1 MAPRQPTPEPKSD
14 SLERFGRPGVPC
26 YQPRA
31 KTIPRQKIGPGD
43 GVDDLNARRLRPYV
57 NPNLKYHLVHTAADK
72 TENMVKVGSHG
83 FTDLY
88 VCGSARG
95 DCNLVASQ
103 DPFDGRKAFS
113 NFVLFVC
120 EALNQSGGGGGGSA
134 RSSSGASF
142 V

>member
-72 TENMVKVGSHG
+72 TDNMVKVGSHP
-83 FTDLY
+83 FTHLY
-88 VCGSARG
+88 VSRSAPPHS
-95 DCNLVASQ
+95 NLLPSQ
-103 DPFDGRKAFS
+103 DP
-113 NFVLFVC
+113 
-120 EALNQSGGGGGGSA
+120 
-134 RSSSGASF
+134 
-142 V
+142 